1 MAWYYTLSVRR
12 RKESVFSMRLVLDV
26 ENTITKRDNKN
37 ILDPFEPGLELVQ
50 VGMQNVDNVEETHLF
65 TLNHLEDQDIGG
77 SRARNIQI
85 ILDNTTLLIMHNA
98 QHDLM
103 WLWESGFKYDGDI
116 YDTMLAEYLLLR
128 GQKDAISLEACAERR
143 QLNYQKQDTL
153 KEYYKKGWNTNEIPL
168 QELLF
173 YLRSDLNITR
183 ELFFALEQEYAK
195 PEAESLHRVKDITFR
210 TCKALTRMYMSGI
223 RVDRT
228 ALQQVRIEFE
238 KEKAEIEDRLQRKTR
253 DLMGDTPINLNSPEQ
268 VSQVI
273 FSRRVHD
280 KKEWADL
287 FEYTET
293 QQEFRDAIDAN
304 SSIIRKTKASKCF
317 NCNGRGL
324 VHKKRKDG
332 TYYKLPN
339 KCKDCEGRGY
349 LLTETKEVA
358 GLCFSAPNKKWIS
371 ANGFSTSKGN
381 LDSLI
386 TTATNNNM
394 QLALSFLTDLKRLSA
409 ISSYLSSFVDGIEM
423 HTKPNGILHVSLT
436 QHITSTGRFSG
447 RNPNMQNMPRG
458 GTFPVKRVFISRW
471 EGGQIMECDF
481 AQLEFRV
488 AAFLSQDSTAMQEI
502 ETGFDVHSYT
512 AQVISNAGQPTER
525 QAAKEHTFAPLFGAT
540 GYGRTKAVAA
550 YYQHFTDKYKGV
562 AKWHKNLGDEA
573 VRFLKITNVSGRQYA
588 FPEVTRRRNGS
599 VSHFTMIKNYP
610 VQGFATGD
618 IVPVVLLEF
627 EKMLKP
633 LQSCLVNTVHDSMVI
648 DVHPDEVK
656 KVLTIVDIINR
667 NLNCVIKDAY
677 DVEMNVPLLLEAK
690 IGNNWLDTVD
700 I

>member
-1 MAWYYTLSVRR
+1 
-12 RKESVFSMRLVLDV
+12 MRLVVDV
-26 ENTITKRDNKN
+26 ENTITKREKKN

-50 VGMQNVDNVEETHLF
+50 VGMQNVDNPDETYLF
-65 TLNHLEDQDIGG
+65 TLNHKEDQDVGG
-77 SRARNIQI
+77 SRAMNIQL

-116 YDTMLAEYLLLR
+116 YDTMLAEYLLQR
-128 GQKDAISLEACAERR
+128 GQKEPISLEACAERR
-143 QLNYQKQDTL
+143 ELNYQKQDTL
-153 KEYYKKGWNTNEIPL
+153 KEYYKKGYNTNEIPL

-183 ELFFALEQEYAK
+183 ELFFALEQDYSQ
-195 PEAESLHRVKDITFR
+195 PDSESLHKVRDITFR

-223 RVDRT
+223 RVDRS
-228 ALQQVRIEFE
+228 ALQEVRLEFE
-238 KEKAEIEDRLQRKTR
+238 KEKAEIVDRLKRKTLE
-253 DLMGDTPINLNSPEQ
+253 LMGDTPINLNSPEQ
-268 VSQVI
+268 ASQVI
-273 FSRRVHD
+273 FSRRIHN

-287 FEYTET
+287 FDYTET
-293 QQEFRDAIDAN
+293 KKEFEEAIEAN
-304 SSIIRKTKASKCF
+304 SSVIRKTKASTCPD
-317 NCNGRGL
+317 CNGRGL
-324 VHKKRKDG
+324 VHKLRKDG
-332 TYYKLPN
+332 TLYKLPT
-339 KCKDCEGRGY
+339 KCKDCDGRGY
-349 LLTETKEVA
+349 LLTKTKEVA
-358 GLCFSAPNKKWIS
+358 GLCFSAPSKKWIS

-381 LDSLI
+381 LESLMA
-386 TTATNNNM
+386 TATSNGM
-394 QLALSFLTDLKRLSA
+394 ESALSFLTDLKRLSA
-409 ISSYLSSFVDGIEM
+409 ISSYLSSFVDGINIY
-423 HTKPNGILHVSLT
+423 TKPNGFLHVNLT
-436 QHITSTGRFSG
+436 QSVTSTGRFSG

-502 ETGFDVHSYT
+502 DTGFDVHSYT
-512 AQVISNAGQPTER
+512 AKVISDAGQPTGR
-525 QAAKEHTFAPLFGAT
+525 QEAKEHTFAPLFGAT
-540 GYGRTKAVAA
+540 GYGRSKAVAA
-550 YYQHFTDKYKGV
+550 YYKHFTEKYEGV
-562 AKWHKNLGDEA
+562 AAWHEELGDEA
-573 VRFLKITNVSGRQYA
+573 VRFEKITNKSGRQYA
-588 FPEVTRRRNGS
+588 FPGVTRRANGS

-627 EKMLKP
+627 ERLLEP

-656 KVLTIVDIINR
+656 KVLTIVETINA

-690 IGNNWLDTVD
+690 IGKNWLDTVD
-700 I
+700 V

>member
-1 MAWYYTLSVRR
+1 
-12 RKESVFSMRLVLDV
+12 MRLVVDV
-26 ENTITKRDNKN
+26 ENTITKREKKN

-50 VGMQNVDNVEETHLF
+50 VGMQNVDNPDETYLF
-65 TLNHLEDQDIGG
+65 TLNHKEDQDVGG
-77 SRARNIQI
+77 SRAMNIQL

-116 YDTMLAEYLLLR
+116 YDTMLAEYLLQR
-128 GQKDAISLEACAERR
+128 GQKEPISLEVCAERR
-143 QLNYQKQDTL
+143 NLNYQKQDTL
-153 KEYYKKGWNTNEIPL
+153 KEYYKKGYNTNEIPL

-173 YLRSDLNITR
+173 YLRSDLDITR
-183 ELFFALEQEYAK
+183 ELYFALEQDYAQ

-228 ALQQVRIEFE
+228 ALQQVRLEFE

-253 DLMGDTPINLNSPEQ
+253 KLMGDTPVNLNSPEQ

-273 FSRRVHD
+273 FSRRVHN

-287 FEYTET
+287 FDYTET
-293 QQEFRDAIDAN
+293 QQEFREAIEAN
-304 SSIIRKTKASKCF
+304 STIVRKTKASTCPD
-317 NCNGRGL
+317 CNGRGL
-324 VHKKRKDG
+324 VHKLRKDG
-332 TYYKLPN
+332 TLYKLPT
-339 KCKDCEGRGY
+339 KCKPCDSRGY
-349 LLTETKEVA
+349 LLTKTKEVA
-358 GLCFSAPNKKWIS
+358 GLCFSAPSKKWIS

-381 LDSLI
+381 LESLMA
-386 TTATNNNM
+386 TATSNGM
-394 QLALSFLTDLKRLSA
+394 ESALDFLTDLKRLSA
-409 ISSYLSSFVDGIEM
+409 ISSYLSSFVDGIDIY
-423 HTKPNGILHVSLT
+423 TKPDGFLHVNLT
-436 QHITSTGRFSG
+436 QSVTSTGRFSG

-502 ETGFDVHSYT
+502 DTGFDVHSYT
-512 AQVISNAGQPTER
+512 AKVISDAGQPTAR

-540 GYGRTKAVAA
+540 GYGRSKAVAA
-550 YYQHFTDKYKGV
+550 YYKHFNEKYKGV
-562 AKWHKNLGDEA
+562 AKWHKKLGDEA
-573 VRFLKITNVSGRQYA
+573 MRFLKITNVSGRQYA
-588 FPEVTRRRNGS
+588 FPDVTRRSNGN

-627 EKMLKP
+627 ERLLEP
-633 LQSCLVNTVHDSMVI
+633 LHSCLVNTVHDSMVI

-656 KVLTIVDIINR
+656 KVLTIVDTINS

-690 IGNNWLDTVD
+690 IGKNWLDTVD
-700 I
+700 V

>member
-1 MAWYYTLSVRR
+1 
-12 RKESVFSMRLVLDV
+12 MRLVLDV
-26 ENTITKRDNKN
+26 ENTITKRDGKN

-50 VGMQNVDNVEETHLF
+50 VGVQNIDNVDETHLF
-65 TLNHLEDQDIGG
+65 TLNHNEDQDVGG
-77 SRARNIQI
+77 SRVRNIQI
-85 ILDNTTLLIMHNA
+85 LLDNTTLLIMHNA

-153 KEYYKKGWNTNEIPL
+153 KEYYKKGYNTNEIPL

-183 ELFFALEQEYAK
+183 ELYLALEQDYNS
-195 PEAESLHRVKDITFR
+195 PEAESLHRVRDITFR

-228 ALQQVRIEFE
+228 SLQKVRHEFE
-238 KEKAEIEDRLQRKTR
+238 EEKAEIEDRLQRKTR
-253 DLMGDTPINLNSPEQ
+253 ELMGDTPINLNSPEQ

-273 FSRRVHD
+273 FSR
-280 KKEWADL
+280 KPLSKAEWVNV
-287 FEYTET
+287 FEYDDSGDYKAVAHSKCKDKFHKIVASNT
-293 QQEFRDAIDAN
+293 RVLK
-304 SSIIRKTKASKCF
+304 KTKASTCSTCSGAGKKY
-317 NCNGRGL
+317 
-324 VHKKRKDG
+324 KKRKDG
-332 TYYKLPN
+332 TLYKIPN
-339 KCKDCEGRGY
+339 KCTDCDAKGY
-349 LLTETKEVA
+349 RLSETKETA
-358 GLCFSAPNKKWIS
+358 GLMFNPPSKKWVS

-381 LDSLI
+381 LEMLMA
-386 TTATNNNM
+386 TATSNGM
-394 QLALSFLTDLKRLSA
+394 ESAVSFLSDLKRLSA
-409 ISSYLSSFVDGIEM
+409 ISSYLSSFVDGIDIF
-423 HTKPNGILHVSLT
+423 TKPNGFLHVNLT
-436 QHITSTGRFSG
+436 QSVTSTGRFSG

-512 AQVISNAGQPTER
+512 AKVISDAGQPTER

-540 GYGRTKAVAA
+540 GYGRPKAVAA
-550 YYQHFTDKYKGV
+550 YYEHFTKKYKGV
-562 AKWHKNLGDEA
+562 AKWHKKLGDEA
-573 VRFLKITNVSGRQYA
+573 MRFLKITNVSGRQYA
-588 FPEVTRRRNGS
+588 FPDVSRRESGS
-599 VSHFTMIKNYP
+599 VTHFTMIKNYP

-627 EKMLKP
+627 EKLLEP

-648 DVHPDEVK
+648 DVHPDEVQ
-656 KVLTIVDIINR
+656 KVLTIVENINE

-677 DVEMNVPLLLEAK
+677 DIEMNVPLLLEAK
-690 IGNNWLDTVD
+690 IGKNWLDTMDV
-700 I
+700 